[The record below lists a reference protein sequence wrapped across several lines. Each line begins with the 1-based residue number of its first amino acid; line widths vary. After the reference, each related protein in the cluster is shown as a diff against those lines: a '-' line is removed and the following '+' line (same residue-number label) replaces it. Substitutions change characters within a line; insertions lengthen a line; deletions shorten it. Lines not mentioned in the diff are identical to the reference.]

1 MGSGWLRRLHLLSH
15 PLVPSVWNG
24 NLSSTNSGNNLEIYK
39 CMGKLCKFDMVRS
52 EGSNPFFLSPS
63 SPLKRCQ
70 WLLHNKPL
78 SR

>member
-52 EGSNPFFLSPS
+52 EGSNPFFSITIFTIEEVSMAPS
-63 SPLKRCQ
+63 
-70 WLLHNKPL
+70 
-78 SR
+78 